1 MPGRRMHALRRINH
15 SLSLSSGA
23 GGGVDVD
30 QGERSVASLG
40 SGSYPSFVRR
50 VMHPLPHRYVVSAQ
64 GEVAGTL
71 QVAASGL
78 PDLACAAPAEFGGPG
93 DRWSP
98 EHLLCGA
105 IASCFILTFRAVA
118 RAAKLEWES
127 LECTV
132 EGVLERVDGVTQFT
146 RIVTNAVLT
155 VEQDADLDP
164 YRRALEKAEHGCLVA
179 NSLRASRELRA
190 ELRVAEVV

>member
-1 MPGRRMHALRRINH
+1 
-15 SLSLSSGA
+15 
-23 GGGVDVD
+23 
-30 QGERSVASLG
+30 
-40 SGSYPSFVRR
+40 
-50 VMHPLPHRYVVSAQ
+50 MHPLPHRYVVSAQ
-64 GEVAGTL
+64 GEIAGTL

-132 EGVLERVDGVTQFT
+132 EG
-146 RIVTNAVLT
+146 
-155 VEQDADLDP
+155 
-164 YRRALEKAEHGCLVA
+164 RA
-179 NSLRASRELRA
+179 
-190 ELRVAEVV
+190 